1 MPPFSA
7 PGAPALRACP
17 RASAARKR
25 LRWFVAISTLPGSA
39 RPVPLVHAR
48 IARERC
54 WIRRRPAGN
63 CPLELLRACTPRL
76 GACERGDSRVSE
88 ELRLTARA
96 HVQTRP
102 RACPIAGKTPSGA
115 GNTIWRQ
122 ADAASGRAVDCP
134 TILRAIFFC
143 GHLSTCAARASKDAF
158 DLKAW
163 PGYRST
169 VPIKGTVNY
178 KTSSDDQ
185 GKIKTATSS
194 TCDLRYSRTAVP
206 LQQCATCTRRPRLTL

>member
-1 MPPFSA
+1 M
-7 PGAPALRACP
+7 GAVWGGHATIQRTRRTRVTC
-17 RASAARKR
+17 AAQAQQQQTKARR
-25 LRWFVAISTLPGSA
+25 LLSISTLPGSA
-39 RPVPLVHAR
+39 RSFPLVDAR
-48 IARERC
+48 SAQERC
-54 WIRRRPAGN
+54 RILRRTARN
-63 CPLELLRACTPRL
+63 CPLELLRACTPML

-102 RACPIAGKTPSGA
+102 RACPIAGRTPSGA

-158 DLKAW
+158 DLFIKAV
-163 PGYRST
+163 PGHGST
-169 VPIKGTVNY
+169 VPTY
-178 KTSSDDQ
+178 DQ
-185 GKIKTATSS
+185 VLGS
-194 TCDLRYSRTAVP
+194 Y
-206 LQQCATCTRRPRLTL
+206 LT

>member
-1 MPPFSA
+1 M
-7 PGAPALRACP
+7 GAVWGGHATIQRTRRTRVTC
-17 RASAARKR
+17 AAQAQQQQTKARR
-25 LRWFVAISTLPGSA
+25 LVSISTLPGSA
-39 RPVPLVHAR
+39 RQVPLVHAR

-102 RACPIAGKTPSGA
+102 RACPIAGRTPSGA

-169 VPIKGTVNY
+169 VPV
-178 KTSSDDQ
+178 
-185 GKIKTATSS
+185 
-194 TCDLRYSRTAVP
+194 
-206 LQQCATCTRRPRLTL
+206 RPHGARGQSIRL

>member
-1 MPPFSA
+1 MDGLGWPPPFSHHHLA
-7 PGAPALRACP
+7 HLAHPRYLRRP
-17 RASAARKR
+17 SAAPRSSNR
-25 LRWFVAISTLPGSA
+25 RRQVALSPSPPYPA
-39 RPVPLVHAR
+39 RHVPLVHAR

-102 RACPIAGKTPSGA
+102 RACPIAGRTPSGA

-143 GHLSTCAARASKDAF
+143 GHLSLPLIFCQFRRERCICSKS
-158 DLKAW
+158 LKAL
-163 PGYRST
+163 PETRQ
-169 VPIKGTVNY
+169 IHRAIA
-178 KTSSDDQ
+178 SDH
-185 GKIKTATSS
+185 SH
-194 TCDLRYSRTAVP
+194 AVV
-206 LQQCATCTRRPRLTL
+206 